1 MYYNFDS
8 YQYERKNTYEWNRN
22 IKTCKVLADET
33 RVKIVLELLKTD
45 ELCACKL
52 LGLVDC
58 QQSTLSH
65 HMKLL
70 VDGGIV
76 RARKDWKWTHYS
88 INKERISE
96 IRNIFKI

>member
-1 MYYNFDS
+1 MNEIEISQTF
-8 YQYERKNTYEWNRN
+8 
-22 IKTCKVLADET
+22 KVLADET

-58 QQSTLSH
+58 QQSTLSR

-96 IRNIFKI
+96 IGNIFKNFYEFGS